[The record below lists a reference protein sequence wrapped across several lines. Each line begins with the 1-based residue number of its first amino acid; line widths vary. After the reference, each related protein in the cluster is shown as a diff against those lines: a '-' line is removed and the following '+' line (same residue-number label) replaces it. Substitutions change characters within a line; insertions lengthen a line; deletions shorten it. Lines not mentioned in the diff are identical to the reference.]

1 MRGYPTTPEIREKI
15 LAEYQNGAK
24 IPNLMHRY
32 KLSDKTIK
40 RIVGVYE
47 FDYHKTKK
55 SENKAKKAN
64 VVDAEAEKAEKV
76 VTEFIESR
84 IRYLNEQI
92 VKLSDEKKKLREFY
106 DYLTENEK
114 MKKKKKRKGRITK

>member
-40 RIVGVYE
+40 RIVGLYE
-47 FDYHKTKK
+47 FDYHRTKK
-55 SENKAKKAN
+55 SKNKVNA
-64 VVDAEAEKAEKV
+64 VDAEKAI
-76 VTEFIESR
+76 TEYINNR
-84 IRYLNEQI
+84 INYLNEQI
-92 VKLSDEKKKLREFY
+92 VKLSEEKKE
-106 DYLTENEK
+106 
-114 MKKKKKRKGRITK
+114 ITLIL